1 MIKGFL
7 HPTKSILIGISAAF
21 VAISLLTIIP
31 VAWAISLALKDN
43 SETVG
48 GGFFPKSPQWG
59 NFYLAWQQYEM
70 AIFFQNSVIIT
81 AISVLLTT
89 FVAFIAGY
97 AFTKLKF
104 TGCEIVF
111 RIFLVGIIIPPA
123 ALVIPLLLEL
133 NSIHLYNTQIGL
145 ALTYSAL
152 GLPLAILIF
161 RGFMST
167 FPNEIIEAARI
178 DGCKE
183 HQIIWRLLTPLSK
196 GPISTVL
203 IVLFLANWNEFILAL
218 VLLRDA
224 DKYTL
229 PVGISSQIGQYTSQ
243 YNLISAASLISSIPV
258 FIFYLFLQRN
268 FERGL
273 AEGAIKA

>member
-1 MIKGFL
+1 MNRRLL
-7 HPTKSILIGISAAF
+7 HPTRSILIGISVAC
-21 VAISLLTIIP
+21 VAISLLAIVP
-31 VAWAISLALKDN
+31 VAWAISLALKNN

-48 GGFFPKSPQWG
+48 GTFLPKSPQWG
-59 NFYLAWQQYEM
+59 NFILAWQQYGM
-70 AIFFQNSVIIT
+70 AHFFRNSVIVT
-81 AISVLLTT
+81 FLSVLLTT
-89 FVAFIAGY
+89 FIGFIAAY

-104 TGCEIVF
+104 QGSETIY

-133 NSIHLYNTQIGL
+133 NSIRLYNTQLGL
-145 ALTYSAL
+145 AIAYSAL

-167 FPNEIIEAARI
+167 FSTEIIEAARI

-183 HQIIWRLLTPLSK
+183 RQIIWQVLMPLSK
-196 GPISTVL
+196 GPISTVI

-218 VLLRDA
+218 VLLRDT
-224 DKYTL
+224 DRYTL

-243 YNLISAASLISSIPV
+243 YNLISAASLIASIPV
-258 FIFYLFLQRN
+258 FVLYLFLQRN
-268 FERGL
+268 FQRGL
-273 AEGAIKA
+273 SEGALKA